1 MFIFSDDTVTMK
13 SFMLITQN
21 SNSPVKSALTAW
33 PFSDEVPY
41 ERQSPVA
48 IINSLVTDV
57 VLPTLQFYNHVD
69 DDVDC
74 KVENNGHTG
83 K

>member
-1 MFIFSDDTVTMK
+1 MFIFSDDTLPMK
-13 SFMLITQN
+13 SFMLITRN

-33 PFSDEVPY
+33 PFSDDVPH
-41 ERQSPVA
+41 ERPSPVV

-57 VLPTLQFYNHVD
+57 ILPTLQFYNHVD

-74 KVENNGHTG
+74 TVKNNGHTS